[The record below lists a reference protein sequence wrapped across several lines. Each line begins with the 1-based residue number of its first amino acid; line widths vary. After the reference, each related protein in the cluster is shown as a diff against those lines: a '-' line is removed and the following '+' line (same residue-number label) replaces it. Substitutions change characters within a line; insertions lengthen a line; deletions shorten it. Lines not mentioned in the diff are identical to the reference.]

1 MGRTYLTSTSIV
13 SKKRESLFQQR
24 CRDALAAKDMVETE
38 VEHPLLGTLPL
49 DEKSSLSTYMAKLRA
64 FVTFL
69 LDWGDTSDFDD
80 CLLLFCSRAPRGVIT
95 CSEKAVHCFL
105 LSVFGKKDTPLKD
118 LEVSCRE
125 IAKS

>member
-1 MGRTYLTSTSIV
+1 MGRTYRTSTSVV
-13 SKKRESLFQQR
+13 SKKREALFKER
-24 CRDALAAKDMVETE
+24 CRAALAANNMVESD

-49 DEKSSLSTYMAKLRA
+49 DDGSSLSTYMAKLCA

-69 LDWGDTSDFDD
+69 LDWGDDSFDD

-95 CSEKAVHCFL
+95 CSEKAVCWFL

-118 LEVSCRE
+118 KEVSRD
-125 IAKS
+125 KR